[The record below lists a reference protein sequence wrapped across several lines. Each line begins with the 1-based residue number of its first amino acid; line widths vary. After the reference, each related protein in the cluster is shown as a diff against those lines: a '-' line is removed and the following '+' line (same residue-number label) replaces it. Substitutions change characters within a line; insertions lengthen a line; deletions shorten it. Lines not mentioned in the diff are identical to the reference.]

1 MTTKYLFL
9 SLITIA
15 FSAFTTPVHEQGNDS
30 EVATVSET
38 SSSMESIVSDVDSIF
53 TTPTN
58 QQGGY
63 FEVATVSEVSSWM
76 ESMVPDAEP
85 PYYKIRLK
93 GDDSELGM
101 IVYPPMSDKEFS
113 GEEIVSMIEEL
124 LKYKGDTRKCFM
136 KIKCNSSD
144 QLGYAGNKSQYSLQL
159 EALYI
164 INSLFFEN
172 FAKYSPCPLLV
183 DPATEEEAT
192 IEGAIIDKAYEAYE
206 AWFIKMKEMGV
217 AKAKADNLD
226 PLAGSGLKW
235 FK

>member
-1 MTTKYLFL
+1 MTTTK
-9 SLITIA
+9 SLIFCTLA
-15 FSAFTTPVHEQGNDS
+15 FLFSAFTEPDQG
-30 EVATVSET
+30 A
-38 SSSMESIVSDVDSIF
+38 
-53 TTPTN
+53 
-58 QQGGY
+58 Y

-113 GEEIVSMIEEL
+113 GDDVIAMIEEL

-136 KIKCNSSD
+136 KIKCNTKN
-144 QLGYAGNKSQYSLQL
+144 LGYAGAKSQYSLQL

-164 INSLFFEN
+164 INSLFFSD
-172 FAKYSPCPLLV
+172 FTVYSPCPILV
-183 DPATEEEAT
+183 DSATDEEAT
-192 IEGAIIDKAYEAYE
+192 VEGAIIDKAYVAYE
-206 AWFIKMKEMGV
+206 AWFAKVKEIGV

-226 PLAGSGLKW
+226 PLSDSGLKW